1 MLGACVSE
9 DATYIDGTG
18 DGYIEHIY
26 GQTIGCLLL
35 QHALQGGDVDLL
47 SDAKV
52 ALDPELVTVMNVA
65 GKVQHSGAVPEDT
78 SEELGRQDVK
88 LSLELLL
95 ASA

>member
-1 MLGACVSE
+1 M
-9 DATYIDGTG
+9 
-18 DGYIEHIY
+18 
-26 GQTIGCLLL
+26 
-35 QHALQGGDVDLL
+35 
-47 SDAKV
+47 